1 MIEQKSNIPANAS
14 LAFIWREHRC
24 CRLGMLVMLVC
35 LLGIAVLVGV
45 NLRGE
50 SRVYV
55 AGQVAERD
63 VIADRD
69 LLVMDAQ
76 ATAARRKQVMMLQP
90 QVYDL
95 SFEPYSA
102 FHQKIMAV
110 FRELNDGQKQGSPS
124 ALERLRGELTKELAD
139 EVFPQLAKSE
149 TQKYVQ
155 SLLPSIRKELA
166 KGLVSD
172 IRTAR
177 IDRAGVIIHNL
188 DSDTE
193 ILHSDIADLP
203 DVQTYLTELSNRMR
217 TENSLDPQMRR
228 AINVLLTTTMPASL
242 TLNREATLM
251 RAQSAAETVDAV
263 YYQIQKGELV
273 VRKGDRVSREQQI
286 KLQALHNTMGD
297 FMHLWLTGG
306 VFLFAVFLGSG
317 FFMTPSGRLGRPLR
331 NKDLVLISCVLVFGC
346 IGAKICFLSA
356 AASDNHDLMQLV
368 SYSYPIAAAVGL
380 VAMVFAAR
388 RYLTISLLLAFFYAM
403 IFGGEI
409 QIFLFHFLSAML
421 ITWLVGR
428 AQSRQDVVLS
438 IFPLA
443 GFQVLFLVGAVL
455 LGQEEWNLL
464 PLQMAAVC
472 ASAIFSLLSL
482 FALSP
487 VLEMLFGYTT
497 RFRLMELM
505 SLDHPLMQELMVNMP
520 GTYHHSLVVANMVE
534 AGAKAVGA
542 NSMLCKVAALY
553 HDVGKMQYP
562 LYFIEN
568 QFGGENKHDKLAPSM
583 SALVIISHVKKGT
596 ELAEKYKLGQEI
608 IDVIRQHHGT
618 RSVRYFYQK
627 AIQLGESPRES
638 DYCYPGPRP
647 QTKEAA
653 IIMLADAVEASS
665 RTLSDPTP
673 ARIQSHIDGIIKGI
687 FSEGQLDES
696 ELTFKDLHRLS
707 EGFVRILTGIFHQRI
722 AYPAAI
728 KPGAE
733 GEKPAEK
740 APVSSSAAAKPA
752 AVDNSIAQGA
762 QEGSSP
768 KAAAG
773 TLAQAN
779 TAAGA
784 KALAG
789 TGANAASSGAVQG
802 AASSPA
808 QAAQEAQAGTGSI
821 AASTAAQEGSVP
833 STAAKSAAAENS
845 MAQGTSPKIAVGAAA
860 KPAATKQG

>member
-1 MIEQKSNIPANAS
+1 MIEQKNNIPANAS
-14 LAFIWREHRC
+14 LAFIWREHRS
-24 CRLGMLVMLVC
+24 CRLGILVMLAC

-110 FRELNDGQKQGSPS
+110 LRELNDGQKQSSPS

-149 TQKYVQ
+149 TQTYIQ
-155 SLLPSIRKELA
+155 NLLPSIRKELS

-177 IDRAGVIIHNL
+177 VDRSGVIIHNL
-188 DSDTE
+188 DTDTE
-193 ILHSDIADLP
+193 ILHSDISDLP
-203 DVQTYLTELSNRMR
+203 DVQTYLTELSTRMR
-217 TENSLDPQMRR
+217 SEESSLDPQMRR
-228 AINVLLTTTMPASL
+228 AITVLLTTTMPASL
-242 TLNREATLM
+242 TLNREATMM
-251 RAQSAAETVDAV
+251 RAQSAAENVDAV

-286 KLQALHNTMGD
+286 KLQSLHNTMGD

-317 FFMTPSGRLGRPLR
+317 FFMTPSGRLGTPLR
-331 NKDLVLISCVLVFGC
+331 NKDLVLISSVLVFGC
-346 IGAKICFLSA
+346 IGAKACFLAA
-356 AASDNHDLMQLV
+356 AASDNHELIQLV

-443 GFQVLFLVGAVL
+443 GFQVLFLLGAVL
-455 LGQEEWNLL
+455 LGQEDWAPL
-464 PLQMAAVC
+464 PLQVAAVC
-472 ASAIFSLLSL
+472 VSAVFSLLSL

-596 ELAEKYKLGQEI
+596 ELAEKYKLGHEI

-627 AIQLGESPRES
+627 AVQLGESPRES

-673 ARIQSHIDGIIKGI
+673 ARIQSHIDSIIKGI

-733 GEKPAEK
+733 GAKPTEK
-740 APVSSSAAAKPA
+740 APVPAPTEKKNAVPVASTGQAGAGQGASAAPLGSSNPAPSAGVAPSANPLPTPNAAGQPAKPA
-752 AVDNSIAQGA
+752 PASAQG
-762 QEGSSP
+762 
-768 KAAAG
+768 KAG
-773 TLAQAN
+773 L
-779 TAAGA
+779 G
-784 KALAG
+784 
-789 TGANAASSGAVQG
+789 
-802 AASSPA
+802 
-808 QAAQEAQAGTGSI
+808 
-821 AASTAAQEGSVP
+821 
-833 STAAKSAAAENS
+833 
-845 MAQGTSPKIAVGAAA
+845 GTSPASEK
-860 KPAATKQG
+860 

>member
-1 MIEQKSNIPANAS
+1 MIEQKNNIPANAS
-14 LAFIWREHRC
+14 LAFIWREHRS
-24 CRLGMLVMLVC
+24 CRLGILVMLAC

-110 FRELNDGQKQGSPS
+110 LRELNDGQKQSSPS

-149 TQKYVQ
+149 TQTYIQ
-155 SLLPSIRKELA
+155 NLLPSIRKELS

-177 IDRAGVIIHNL
+177 VDRSGVIIHNL
-188 DSDTE
+188 DTDTE
-193 ILHSDIADLP
+193 ILHSDMSDLP
-203 DVQTYLTELSNRMR
+203 DVQTYLTELSTRMR
-217 TENSLDPQMRR
+217 SEESSLDPQMRR
-228 AINVLLTTTMPASL
+228 AITVLLTTTMPASL
-242 TLNREATLM
+242 TLNREATMM
-251 RAQSAAETVDAV
+251 RAQSAAENVDAV

-286 KLQALHNTMGD
+286 KLQSLHNTMGD

-317 FFMTPSGRLGRPLR
+317 FFMTPSGRLGTPLR
-331 NKDLVLISCVLVFGC
+331 NKDLVLISSVLVFGC
-346 IGAKICFLSA
+346 IGAKACFLAA
-356 AASDNHDLMQLV
+356 AASDNHELIQLV

-443 GFQVLFLVGAVL
+443 GFQVLFLLGAVL
-455 LGQEEWNLL
+455 LGQEDWAPL
-464 PLQMAAVC
+464 PLQVAAVC
-472 ASAIFSLLSL
+472 VSAVFSLLSL

-596 ELAEKYKLGQEI
+596 ELAEKYKLGHEI

-627 AIQLGESPRES
+627 AVQLGESPRES

-673 ARIQSHIDGIIKGI
+673 ARIQSHIDSIIKGI

-707 EGFVRILTGIFHQRI
+707 GGFVRILTGIFHQRI

-733 GEKPAEK
+733 GAKPTEK
-740 APVSSSAAAKPA
+740 APVPAPTEKKNAVPVATVAASSTGQAGAGQGASAAPLGSSNPAPSAGVAPSANPLPTPNAAGQPAKPA
-752 AVDNSIAQGA
+752 PASAQG
-762 QEGSSP
+762 
-768 KAAAG
+768 KAG
-773 TLAQAN
+773 L
-779 TAAGA
+779 G
-784 KALAG
+784 
-789 TGANAASSGAVQG
+789 
-802 AASSPA
+802 
-808 QAAQEAQAGTGSI
+808 
-821 AASTAAQEGSVP
+821 
-833 STAAKSAAAENS
+833 
-845 MAQGTSPKIAVGAAA
+845 GTSPASEK
-860 KPAATKQG
+860 

>member
-1 MIEQKSNIPANAS
+1 MIEQKNNIPANAS
-14 LAFIWREHRC
+14 LAFIWREHRS
-24 CRLGMLVMLVC
+24 CRLGILVMLAC

-110 FRELNDGQKQGSPS
+110 LRELNDGQKQSSPS

-149 TQKYVQ
+149 TQTYIQ
-155 SLLPSIRKELA
+155 NLLPSIRKELS

-177 IDRAGVIIHNL
+177 VDRSGVIIHNL
-188 DSDTE
+188 DTDTE
-193 ILHSDIADLP
+193 ILHSDISDLP
-203 DVQTYLTELSNRMR
+203 DVQTYLTELSTRMR
-217 TENSLDPQMRR
+217 SEESSLDPQMRR
-228 AINVLLTTTMPASL
+228 AITVLLTTTMPASL
-242 TLNREATLM
+242 TLNREATMM
-251 RAQSAAETVDAV
+251 RAQSAAENVDAV

-286 KLQALHNTMGD
+286 KLQSLHNTMGD

-317 FFMTPSGRLGRPLR
+317 FFMTPSGRLGTPLR
-331 NKDLVLISCVLVFGC
+331 NKDLVLISSVLVFGC
-346 IGAKICFLSA
+346 IGAKACFLAA
-356 AASDNHDLMQLV
+356 AASDNHELIQLV

-443 GFQVLFLVGAVL
+443 GFQVLFLLGAVL
-455 LGQEEWNLL
+455 LGQEDWAPL
-464 PLQMAAVC
+464 PLQVAAVC
-472 ASAIFSLLSL
+472 VSAVFSLLSL

-596 ELAEKYKLGQEI
+596 ELAEKYKLGHEI

-627 AIQLGESPRES
+627 AVQLGESPRES

-673 ARIQSHIDGIIKGI
+673 ARIQSHIDSIIKGI

-733 GEKPAEK
+733 GAKPTEK
-740 APVSSSAAAKPA
+740 APVPAPTEKKNAVPVATVAASSTGQAGAGQGASAAPLGSSNPAPSAGVAPSANPLPTPNAAGQPAKPA
-752 AVDNSIAQGA
+752 PASAQG
-762 QEGSSP
+762 
-768 KAAAG
+768 KAG
-773 TLAQAN
+773 L
-779 TAAGA
+779 G
-784 KALAG
+784 
-789 TGANAASSGAVQG
+789 
-802 AASSPA
+802 
-808 QAAQEAQAGTGSI
+808 
-821 AASTAAQEGSVP
+821 
-833 STAAKSAAAENS
+833 
-845 MAQGTSPKIAVGAAA
+845 GTSPASEK
-860 KPAATKQG
+860 

>member
-1 MIEQKSNIPANAS
+1 MIEQKNNIPANAS
-14 LAFIWREHRC
+14 LAFIWREHRS
-24 CRLGMLVMLVC
+24 CRLGILVMLAC

-110 FRELNDGQKQGSPS
+110 LRELNDGQKQSSPS

-149 TQKYVQ
+149 TQTYIQ
-155 SLLPSIRKELA
+155 NLLPSIRKELS

-177 IDRAGVIIHNL
+177 VDRSGVIIHNL
-188 DSDTE
+188 DTDTE
-193 ILHSDIADLP
+193 ILHSDISDLP
-203 DVQTYLTELSNRMR
+203 DVQTYLTELSTRMR
-217 TENSLDPQMRR
+217 SEESSLDPQMRR
-228 AINVLLTTTMPASL
+228 AITVLLTTTMPASL
-242 TLNREATLM
+242 TLNREATMM
-251 RAQSAAETVDAV
+251 RAQSAAENVDAV

-286 KLQALHNTMGD
+286 KLQSLHNTMGD

-317 FFMTPSGRLGRPLR
+317 FFMTPSGRLGTPLR
-331 NKDLVLISCVLVFGC
+331 NKDLVLISSVLVFGC
-346 IGAKICFLSA
+346 IGAKACFLAA
-356 AASDNHDLMQLV
+356 AASDNHELIQLV

-443 GFQVLFLVGAVL
+443 GFQVLFLLGAVL
-455 LGQEEWNLL
+455 LGQEDWAPL
-464 PLQMAAVC
+464 PLQVAAVC
-472 ASAIFSLLSL
+472 VSAVFSLLSL

-520 GTYHHSLVVANMVE
+520 GTYHHALVVANMVE

-596 ELAEKYKLGQEI
+596 ELAEKYKLGHEI

-627 AIQLGESPRES
+627 AVQLGESPRES

-673 ARIQSHIDGIIKGI
+673 ARIQSHIDSIIKGI

-733 GEKPAEK
+733 GAKPTEK
-740 APVSSSAAAKPA
+740 APVPAPTEKKNAVPVATVAASSTGQAGAGQGASAAPLGSSNPAPSAGVAPSANPLPTPNAAGQPAKPA
-752 AVDNSIAQGA
+752 PASAQG
-762 QEGSSP
+762 
-768 KAAAG
+768 KAG
-773 TLAQAN
+773 L
-779 TAAGA
+779 G
-784 KALAG
+784 
-789 TGANAASSGAVQG
+789 
-802 AASSPA
+802 
-808 QAAQEAQAGTGSI
+808 
-821 AASTAAQEGSVP
+821 
-833 STAAKSAAAENS
+833 
-845 MAQGTSPKIAVGAAA
+845 GTSPASEK
-860 KPAATKQG
+860 

>member
-14 LAFIWREHRC
+14 LAFIWREHRN
-24 CRLGMLVMLVC
+24 CRLGILVMLVC

-110 FRELNDGQKQGSPS
+110 FRELNDGQKQSSPS

-149 TQKYVQ
+149 TQKYIQ
-155 SLLPSIRKELA
+155 NLLPNIRKELS

-177 IDRAGVIIHNL
+177 VDRSGLIIHNL
-188 DSDTE
+188 DTDTE
-193 ILHSDIADLP
+193 ILHSDISDLP
-203 DVQTYLTELSNRMR
+203 DVQTYLTELSTRMR
-217 TENSLDPQMRR
+217 SDSSLDPQMRR
-228 AINVLLTTTMPASL
+228 AITVLLTTTMPASL

-251 RAQSAAETVDAV
+251 RAQSAAENVDAV

-286 KLQALHNTMGD
+286 KLQSLHNTMGD

-306 VFLFAVFLGSG
+306 VFLFALFLGSG
-317 FFMTPSGRLGRPLR
+317 FFMTPSGRLGTPLR
-331 NKDLVLISCVLVFGC
+331 NKDLVLISSVLVFGC
-346 IGAKICFLSA
+346 IGAKASFLAA
-356 AASDNHDLMQLV
+356 AASDNHELIQLV

-443 GFQVLFLVGAVL
+443 GFQVLFLLGAVL
-455 LGQEEWNLL
+455 LGQEDWSPL
-464 PLQMAAVC
+464 PLQVAAVC
-472 ASAIFSLLSL
+472 ISAVFSLLSL

-596 ELAEKYKLGQEI
+596 ELAEKYKLGHEI

-627 AIQLGESPRES
+627 AVQLGESPRES

-673 ARIQSHIDGIIKGI
+673 ARIQSHIDSIIKGI

-733 GEKPAEK
+733 GAKPAEK
-740 APVSSSAAAKPA
+740 APVPAPTEKKNAVPATTVAASSTGQAGAGQGASLAPVGASNPAPSAGVATSANPLPTPSGAGQPAKPA
-752 AVDNSIAQGA
+752 QASAQGKA
-762 QEGSSP
+762 GLGS
-768 KAAAG
+768 
-773 TLAQAN
+773 T
-779 TAAGA
+779 
-784 KALAG
+784 
-789 TGANAASSGAVQG
+789 
-802 AASSPA
+802 SPA
-808 QAAQEAQAGTGSI
+808 SE
-821 AASTAAQEGSVP
+821 
-833 STAAKSAAAENS
+833 K
-845 MAQGTSPKIAVGAAA
+845 
-860 KPAATKQG
+860 